1 MTTEARS
8 STPTRSGRGPAPQTR
23 ARIIAATLAC
33 LRDGGVAAA
42 SISAIARVS
51 GISRPTIYAHFTDLA
66 ELVHAAVEEA
76 ALELTGRIARDVRA
90 ADGTA
95 AAIVEFIVA
104 AHREFRADPVAVMV
118 AEIGTRPGLADAG
131 TISRPML
138 DLAGRFMRPV
148 LRDDPALLARQ
159 DEIVEI
165 SVRFLLS
172 VLTYSSEQTRTDDR
186 LRAFLH
192 RTLVPALG
200 LAGPA

>member
-1 MTTEARS
+1 MR
-8 STPTRSGRGPAPQTR
+8 TPQEVAPRSGRGPAPQTR
-23 ARIIAATLAC
+23 SRIIDATLEC
-33 LRDGGVAAA
+33 LRAGGVPAVT
-42 SISAIARVS
+42 ISAIARTS
-51 GISRPTIYAHFTDLA
+51 GISRPTVYAHFADVP
-66 ELVHAAVEEA
+66 ELVHAAVEHA
-76 ALELTGRIARDVRA
+76 ALEITGRIAYDVRR

-118 AEIGTRPGLADAG
+118 ADIGTRPGLVDAG

-148 LRDDPALLARQ
+148 LREDPVLLARQ

-172 VLTYSSEQTRTDDR
+172 VLTYSSEHTSSDQR

-200 LAGPA
+200 LS